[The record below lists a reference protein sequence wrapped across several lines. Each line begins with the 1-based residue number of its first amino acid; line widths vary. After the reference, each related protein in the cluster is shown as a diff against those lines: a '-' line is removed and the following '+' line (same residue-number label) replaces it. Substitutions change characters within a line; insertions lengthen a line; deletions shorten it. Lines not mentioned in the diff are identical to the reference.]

1 MEKIAIKENYEYW
14 YFDKQKDFFATIEEM
29 LQQGYHITDSFHL
42 CVELTKDDCQYLL
55 SYLSISRIDE
65 HIKETLQSMN
75 ETYKLVYPNYSR
87 CILNTISSIQNHFGG
102 KTEYSLDPYME
113 EIFKE
118 KNYKNVIVLL
128 LDGLGENILE
138 HNLEASSFLKTHHLY
153 TNTAI
158 YPSTT
163 AAATTAT
170 LCGLAPIRT
179 GWLGWCNYFKEIKRN
194 IVLFTGKDY
203 FTGEDTGFNGFKAL
217 PTKPFFYDLDVNGA
231 ICQPNFAKR
240 KKQFKKIVKHSL
252 KEIKRKKKNVQYVY
266 YTQPDTLMHTNG
278 AYHEEVAKRLKE
290 IDDILVWYSKKLPK
304 DTLLIISADHGHT
317 NVEPLDFYQCDLLLK
332 MLNHK
337 PANDSR
343 CITFSVKDEYRG
355 IFPTIF
361 EALFGYAY
369 DIMPSSEAIRNGFF
383 GKDNDIPC
391 ARAYDFLADYVA
403 VAKNKYYFNYQGPDS
418 EIFKSHHAGIT
429 ADEMLVPVIVFRK

>member
-1 MEKIAIKENYEYW
+1 MEKVVIKEKYEYW
-14 YFDKQKDFFATIEEM
+14 YFEQQQDFFKAIENL
-29 LQQGYHITDSFHL
+29 LQQGYQITDSLHL
-42 CVELTKDDCQYLL
+42 CVELSKDDYQYLL
-55 SYLSISRIDE
+55 SYIPVSPVDE
-65 HIKETLQSMN
+65 NIKETLSSMD
-75 ETYKLVYPNYSR
+75 ETYKLVYPNYSQ
-87 CILNTISSIQNHFGG
+87 CILNTIASIRNHFGG
-102 KTEYSLDPYME
+102 RAEYSLDPYME

-138 HNLEASSFLKTHHLY
+138 QNVEADSFLKKNHLY

-170 LCGLAPIRT
+170 LCGLSPIRT
-179 GWLGWCNYFKEIKRN
+179 GWLGWANYFKEIKRN

-203 FTGEDTGFNGFKAL
+203 FTDEATGFSGFKAL
-217 PTKPFFYDLDVNGA
+217 PTKPFFHDLNVNGT
-231 ICQPNFAKR
+231 IHQPNFAKR
-240 KKQFKKIVKHSL
+240 KKQFKKVVRHSL
-252 KEIKRKKKNVQYVY
+252 KSIKRKKKNVQYVY
-266 YTQPDTLMHTNG
+266 YTQPDSLMHTNG
-278 AYHEEVAKRLKE
+278 AYHDEVCKRLKE

-317 NVEPLDFYQCDLLLK
+317 NVEPIDLYQCEILLK
-332 MLNHK
+332 MLNHN

-343 CITFSVKDEYRG
+343 CITFSVKDEYRS

-369 DIMPSSEAIRNGFF
+369 DIMPSSEAIRKEFF
-383 GKDNDIPC
+383 GKEEDIPC
-391 ARAYDFLADYVA
+391 SRAYDFLADYVA
-403 VAKNKYYFNYQGPDS
+403 VAKNKYYFNYKGS
-418 EIFKSHHAGIT
+418 NGELFKSHHAGIT